1 MSAFPKDSPFFIEV
15 DPDPCARCG
24 QGRSSH
30 VHSRLSGYKCSGGG
44 TFISKKMKE
53 VEESRDARAEDMISE
68 LKDLNDWIIAEAP
81 FGDYIDGD
89 VLDSFVDE
97 LQARVS
103 RLIP

>member
-1 MSAFPKDSPFFIEV
+1 M
-15 DPDPCARCG
+15 
-24 QGRSSH
+24 
-30 VHSRLSGYKCSGGG
+30 
-44 TFISKKMKE
+44 T
-53 VEESRDARAEDMISE
+53 SE

>member
-1 MSAFPKDSPFFIEV
+1 MSAFPKDSPFYLERMSSEDEPIVEV
-15 DPDPCARCG
+15 DVRHPRAG
-24 QGRSSH
+24 
-30 VHSRLSGYKCSGGG
+30 SR
-44 TFISKKMKE
+44 E
-53 VEESRDARAEDMISE
+53 EDMTSE

-81 FGDYIDGD
+81 FGEYVDGD